1 MAIDVMTIDRRNF
14 LIGAALAIGASS
26 RAFAG
31 VLPREDAAD
40 AEPGDFIAACR
51 RPDNTYSVV
60 VLRLDGSVLRELPL
74 KDRGHDIALDP
85 ASGQAVVFARRP
97 GSFALAFDV
106 QGRREPVLFTTPAK
120 RHFYGH
126 GVFSPD
132 GRLLYATEH
141 DNDTRAGLLGVYS
154 ATQGYKRIGEMQTF
168 GIGPHEVILLADGRT
183 LAVANGGIETH
194 VEPQIGPQIGA
205 HIGNGREKL
214 NVDTMMPSLAFI
226 DSATGDLI
234 AQHDQA
240 SDLHKLSI
248 RHIAADARGAV
259 WFGAQWEGDAADTP
273 ELIGFAGI
281 DKPLRIIEPD
291 TPRGAALAGYIGAV
305 AISGDKRVLAASAPR
320 AGRVVYV
327 DTESAAVIGE
337 TPLTDGCGLTGI
349 AQSEF
354 ALSSGLGVVQ
364 TEAPDHTHL
373 RTASFPGRSFDNHL
387 RLVG

>member
-1 MAIDVMTIDRRNF
+1 MAIDRRNF
-14 LIGAALAIGASS
+14 LIGAALSVGAAS

-31 VLPREDAAD
+31 MLPRDE
-40 AEPGDFIAACR
+40 EPGDFIAACR

-60 VLRLDGSVLRELPL
+60 MLRLDGSVVRELPL
-74 KDRGHDIALDP
+74 QDRGHDIALDA

-106 QGRREPVLFTTPAK
+106 RGSREPVLFTTPSN

-141 DNDTRAGLLGVYS
+141 DNETRQGLLGVYS
-154 ATQGYKRIGEMQTF
+154 ATQGYGRIGELKTF

-183 LAVANGGIETH
+183 LVVANGGIETH
-194 VEPQIGPQIGA
+194 IET
-205 HIGNGREKL
+205 GREKL
-214 NVDTMMPSLAFI
+214 NVDTMIPSLAFI

-234 AQHDQA
+234 AQHNQA
-240 SDLHKLSI
+240 NDLHKLSI
-248 RHIAADARGAV
+248 RHIAADAGGAV
-259 WFGAQWEGDAADTP
+259 WFGAQWEGEAEDTP
-273 ELIGFAGI
+273 ELVGFASI
-281 DKPLRIIEPD
+281 DKPLRIIEPA

-320 AGRVVYV
+320 AGRIVYI
-327 DTESAAVIGE
+327 DTEKAAIIGE
-337 TPLTDGCGLTGI
+337 TQLIDGCGLTGI
-349 AQSEF
+349 SQIEF

-387 RLVG
+387 RLVR

>member
-1 MAIDVMTIDRRNF
+1 MDRRNF
-14 LIGAALAIGASS
+14 LIGAALTLGATS

-31 VLPREDAAD
+31 VLPGEDAAD
-40 AEPGDFIAACR
+40 AEPSDFIAACR
-51 RPDNTYSVV
+51 RPDGTYSVV
-60 VLRLDGSVLRELPL
+60 VLRLDGSIVRELPL
-74 KDRGHDIALDP
+74 KDRGHDVALDP
-85 ASGQAVVFARRP
+85 RSGQAVVFARRP

-106 QGRREPVLFTTPAK
+106 RGRREPVLFTTPAN

-141 DNDTRAGLLGVYS
+141 DNATRQGLLGVYS
-154 ATQGYKRIGEMQTF
+154 ATQGYTRIGEMQTF
-168 GIGPHEVILLADGRT
+168 GIGPHEVILLGDGRT

-194 VEPQIGPQIGA
+194 VEPG
-205 HIGNGREKL
+205 IGNGREKL
-214 NVDTMMPSLAFI
+214 NIDTMMPSLAFI
-226 DSATGDLI
+226 DSSTGDLI
-234 AQHDQA
+234 AQHNQ
-240 SDLHKLSI
+240 SQDLHKLSI

-259 WFGAQWEGDAADTP
+259 WFGAQWEGEAEETP
-273 ELIGFAGI
+273 ELVGFAGI

-305 AISGDKRVLAASAPR
+305 AISGDRRVLAASAPR
-320 AGRVVYV
+320 AGRIVYV
-327 DTESAAVIGE
+327 DTETAAIIGE
-337 TPLTDGCGLTGI
+337 TPLTDGCGLTGL

-387 RLVG
+387 RLVR